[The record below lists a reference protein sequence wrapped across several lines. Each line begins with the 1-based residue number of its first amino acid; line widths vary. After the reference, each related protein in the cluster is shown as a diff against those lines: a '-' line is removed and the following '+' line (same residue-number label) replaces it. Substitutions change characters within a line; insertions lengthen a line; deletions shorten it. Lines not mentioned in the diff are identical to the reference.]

1 MEEFFKELFKGT
13 NEEEIEEIKSLFK
26 QVSFP
31 KGSTILKEGEWGEEV
46 YILKEGTVEVTKKT
60 KLLAELK
67 SGDIIGEMSLLE
79 KKPRSATVIASKDA
93 ILLEI
98 SQDGFL
104 NLLKTKPMLA
114 ITLLKT
120 FSTRLRALDE
130 KIVDRELQEERLSIL
145 GKLSSTII
153 HDLKS
158 PLSAIKGYTSMLK
171 DELENPTLK
180 SYIKTM
186 ESSVNFIFD
195 LIEDVLE
202 FGREVSTM
210 NIQKVK
216 VSRFFK
222 DITELFKGSIDKKR
236 IKLLVNAPPDLYVD
250 LDPFKMKRV
259 FLNLLKNSG
268 EAIKDEGEIELG
280 AVEVEGGIKFYV
292 RDNGKGMPE
301 NVIGRIFD
309 PFFTFGK
316 SGSGLGMTVVKKV
329 VEDHKGKIEVESK
342 EGKGTTFSIFISN
355 SGG

>member
-1 MEEFFKELFKGT
+1 MEEFFKELFKGI

-26 QVSFP
+26 QVSFS

-104 NLLKTKPMLA
+104 NLLKTKPILA

-158 PLSAIKGYTSMLK
+158 PLSAIKGYTLMLK
-171 DELENPTLK
+171 DELEDQTLK

-186 ESSVNFIFD
+186 ESSVNFVFD

-202 FGREVSTM
+202 FGRDVSTI

-216 VSRFFK
+216 VSRFFE

-236 IKLLVNAPPDLYVD
+236 IKLLVNVPPDLYVD

-280 AVEVEGGIKFYV
+280 IVEVEGGIKFYV

-329 VEDHKGKIEVESK
+329 VEDHKGKIEVKSK
-342 EGKGTTFSIFISN
+342 VGKGTTFSIFISN